1 MKKIIYNHINM
12 ILLPCFLLCTL
23 FFGSCISDDFSVG
36 NNLVSVKGKS
46 MLIEDCTV
54 ALETHLSDLSVTS
67 GLSRIFEGKYISDD
81 FGVITAH
88 SYFNFSPPGYSTT
101 EFGSDANVTV
111 KFDSISLILRY
122 DNFTYGDTTLRQ
134 TINIYKLKQNIEL
147 DYNGQLYTSSSVL
160 AEETPWVTYQFNRP
174 EEHWDNDSTLELRL
188 PDEFGLELISLMHT
202 QSNLLDSYD
211 NFLTYFKGIKLS
223 PGIDDNA
230 AINSFVINS
239 EYPAIRIHYTTIDAV
254 TTEENKIDMTVN
266 SNTAFSQIEVDRSN
280 TILQSLSYNNP
291 LTSEETNHKVHL
303 QGITG
308 LYTKLSFPDLNEIL
322 KLGKHV
328 IISSAILY
336 VYPVSGTY
344 NDFTPLPTNLTLNY
358 LNEEGKA
365 IDIYID
371 PSTTSVQSGTLVQD
385 KIYGRNTYYAFD
397 VTSYL
402 QYELGLTGMYKSSL
416 QLFLDDTE
424 KNNTLKSLV
433 LGDSSFSNEENRVKL
448 IIYVIVY
455 DNN

>member
-1 MKKIIYNHINM
+1 MKF
-12 ILLPCFLLCTL
+12 LPCFLLCVL
-23 FFGSCISDDFSVG
+23 FLGSCMSDDFSVG
-36 NNLVSVKGKS
+36 NNLVSVKGRS

-54 ALETHLSDLSVTS
+54 ALETHLSDSSVTT
-67 GLSRIFEGKYISDD
+67 GLSRVFEGKYNSSD
-81 FGVITAH
+81 FGIITAH
-88 SYFNFSPPGYSTT
+88 SYFNFNPPNYNTS
-101 EFGSDANVTV
+101 EFGSNATVTV
-111 KFDSISLILRY
+111 KFDSISLILKY
-122 DNFTYGDTTLRQ
+122 DDFSYGDTTQMQ
-134 TINIYKLKQNIEL
+134 TLNIYKLKQIIEL
-147 DYNGQLYTSSSVL
+147 DEKSQLYSTSSVP
-160 AEETPWVTYQFNRP
+160 AETDPWVSYQFNRP

-188 PDEFGLELISLMHT
+188 PDEFGLELITLMQT
-202 QSNLLDSYD
+202 QSNLLETYE

-223 PGIDDNA
+223 PGINDNA
-230 AINSFVINS
+230 AVNSFVLND
-239 EYPAIRIHYTTIDAV
+239 EYPIIRLHYTTIGAV

-266 SNTAFSQIEVDRSN
+266 TSTAFSQIETDRSN
-280 TILQSLSYNNP
+280 TLLHSISNNNP
-291 LTSEETNHKVHL
+291 LTSVETDNKVYL

-322 KLGKHV
+322 KLGDHV

-336 VYPVSGTY
+336 VFPVSGTY
-344 NDFTPLPTNLTLNY
+344 SDFTPLPANLSLNY

-371 PSTTSVQSGTLVQD
+371 ASTTSVQSGTLVED
-385 KIYGRNTYYAFD
+385 KIYNRNTYYAFD

-402 QYELGLTGMYKSSL
+402 QYELGMIGMYKSSL

-433 LGDSSFSNEENRVKL
+433 LGDSSFSTEENRVKL

-455 DNN
+455 DND

>member
-1 MKKIIYNHINM
+1 MKSLPC
-12 ILLPCFLLCTL
+12 ILLCVL
-23 FFGSCISDDFSVG
+23 FFGSCVSDDFSVG
-36 NNLVSVKGKS
+36 NNLVSVKGRS

-54 ALETHLSDLSVTS
+54 ALETHLSDSSVTT
-67 GLSRIFEGKYISDD
+67 GLSRIFEGKYTSAD

-88 SYFNFSPPGYSTT
+88 SYFNFNPPNYNTS
-101 EFGSDANVTV
+101 EFGSNANVTV

-122 DNFTYGDTTLRQ
+122 DDFSYGDTTQMQ
-134 TINIYKLKQNIEL
+134 TLNIYKLKQIIEL
-147 DYNGQLYTSSSVL
+147 DDKSQLYSTSSVP
-160 AEETPWVTYQFNRP
+160 AEAEPWVSYQFNRP

-188 PDEFGLELISLMHT
+188 PDEFGLELVTLMQT
-202 QSNLLDSYD
+202 QSNLLETYE

-223 PGIDDNA
+223 PGINDNA
-230 AINSFVINS
+230 AVNSFVLND
-239 EYPAIRIHYTTIDAV
+239 EYPIIRLHYTTIGAV

-266 SNTAFSQIEVDRSN
+266 TSTAFSQIETDRSN
-280 TILQSLSYNNP
+280 TLLHSLSNSNP
-291 LTSEETNHKVHL
+291 LTSVETDNKVYL
-303 QGITG
+303 QGLTG
-308 LYTKLSFPDLNEIL
+308 LYTKLNFPDLNEIL
-322 KLGKHV
+322 KLGDQV

-336 VYPVSGTY
+336 VFPVSGTY
-344 NDFTPLPTNLTLNY
+344 NDFTPLPANLSLNY

-371 PSTTSVQSGTLVQD
+371 SSTTSVQSGTLVED
-385 KIYGRNTYYAFD
+385 KIYNRNTYYAFD

-402 QYELGLTGMYKSSL
+402 QYELGMIGMYKSSL

-433 LGDSSFSNEENRVKL
+433 LGDSSFSTEENRVKL

-455 DNN
+455 DND

>member
-1 MKKIIYNHINM
+1 MCVLI
-12 ILLPCFLLCTL
+12 FT
-23 FFGSCISDDFSVG
+23 SCIGDDFSVG
-36 NNLVSVKGKS
+36 NNLVSVKGRS
-46 MLIEDCTV
+46 VLIEDCTV
-54 ALETHLSDLSVTS
+54 AMETHLSDSSVTS
-67 GLSRIFEGKYISDD
+67 GLSRVFEGKYNSPD
-81 FGVITAH
+81 FGTISAH
-88 SYFNFSPPGYSTT
+88 SYFNFNPPNYNTS

-122 DNFTYGDTTLRQ
+122 DNFTYGDTTQMQ
-134 TINIYKLKQNIEL
+134 TINLYKLKQNIEL
-147 DYNGQLYTSSSVL
+147 DYKGQLYTTSSVL

-188 PDEFGLELISLMHT
+188 PDEFGLELISLMHAR
-202 QSNLLDSYD
+202 SDLLNSYD

-223 PGIDDNA
+223 PGVDNNA
-230 AINSFVINS
+230 AINSFVIDS
-239 EYPAIRIHYTTIDAV
+239 EYPAIRIHYTTIDAL

-266 SNTAFSQIEVDRSN
+266 TSTAFSQIEADRSN
-280 TILQSLSYNNP
+280 TILHSLNYNNP

-308 LYTKLSFPDLNEIL
+308 LYAKLSFPDLNEIL
-322 KLGKHV
+322 KLGKYV

-336 VYPVSGTY
+336 VYPVPGTY

-371 PSTTSVQSGTLVQD
+371 PSTTTVQSGTLVQD

-424 KNNTLKSLV
+424 KNSTLKSLV
-433 LGDSSFSNEENRVKL
+433 LGDSSFSSEENRVKL

-455 DNN
+455 DND

>member
-1 MKKIIYNHINM
+1 M
-12 ILLPCFLLCTL
+12 
-23 FFGSCISDDFSVG
+23 SDDFSVG
-36 NNLVSVKGKS
+36 NNLVSVKGRS

-54 ALETHLSDLSVTS
+54 ALETHLSDSSVTT
-67 GLSRIFEGKYISDD
+67 GLSRVFEGKYNSSD

-88 SYFNFSPPGYSTT
+88 SYFNFNPPNYNTS
-101 EFGSDANVTV
+101 EFGSNANVTV

-122 DNFTYGDTTLRQ
+122 DDFSYGDTTQMQ
-134 TINIYKLKQNIEL
+134 TLNIYKLKQIIEL
-147 DYNGQLYTSSSVL
+147 DDKSQLYSTSSVP
-160 AEETPWVTYQFNRP
+160 AEAEPWVSYQFNRP

-188 PDEFGLELISLMHT
+188 PDEFGLELVTLMQT
-202 QSNLLDSYD
+202 QSNLLETYE

-223 PGIDDNA
+223 PGINDNA
-230 AINSFVINS
+230 AVNSFVLND
-239 EYPAIRIHYTTIDAV
+239 EYPIIRLHYTTIGAV

-266 SNTAFSQIEVDRSN
+266 TSTAFSQIETDRSN
-280 TILQSLSYNNP
+280 TLLHSLSNSNP
-291 LTSEETNHKVHL
+291 LTSVETDNKVYL
-303 QGITG
+303 QGLTG
-308 LYTKLSFPDLNEIL
+308 LYTKLNFPDLNEIL
-322 KLGKHV
+322 KLGDQV

-336 VYPVSGTY
+336 VFPVSGTY
-344 NDFTPLPTNLTLNY
+344 NDFTPLPANLSLNY

-371 PSTTSVQSGTLVQD
+371 SSTTSVQSGTLVED
-385 KIYGRNTYYAFD
+385 KIYNRNTYYAFD

-402 QYELGLTGMYKSSL
+402 QYELGMIGMYKSSL

-433 LGDSSFSNEENRVKL
+433 LGDSSFSTEENRVKL

-455 DNN
+455 DND

>member
-1 MKKIIYNHINM
+1 MKYSS
-12 ILLPCFLLCTL
+12 CFLLCLLIFT
-23 FFGSCISDDFSVG
+23 SCIGDDFSVG
-36 NNLVSVKGKS
+36 NNLVSVKGRS

-54 ALETHLSDLSVTS
+54 ALETHLSDSSVTS
-67 GLSRIFEGKYISDD
+67 GLSRVFEGKYNSPD
-81 FGVITAH
+81 FGIITAH
-88 SYFNFSPPGYSTT
+88 SYFNFNPPSYNKS

-122 DNFTYGDTTLRQ
+122 DNFTYGDTTQIQ
-134 TINIYKLKQNIEL
+134 TINIYKLRQNIEL
-147 DYNGQLYTSSSVL
+147 DYKYQLYTTSSVL
-160 AEETPWVTYQFNRP
+160 AEENPWVTYQFNRP
-174 EEHWDNDSTLELRL
+174 QDYWDNDSTLVLRL
-188 PDEFGLELISLMHT
+188 PDEFGLELLSLMHT
-202 QSNLLDSYD
+202 QSNLLDSYG

-223 PGIDDNA
+223 PGINDNA

-239 EYPAIRIHYTTIDAV
+239 EYPIIRLHYTTIGAV
-254 TTEENKIDMTVN
+254 TTEENKIDMTVYT
-266 SNTAFSQIEVDRSN
+266 STAFSQIETDRSN
-280 TILQSLSYNNP
+280 TILHSLSYNKP

-303 QGITG
+303 QGMTG

-336 VYPVSGTY
+336 VYPVLGTY

-358 LNEEGKA
+358 LNEDGKP
-365 IDIYID
+365 IDIYVD
-371 PSTTSVQSGTLVQD
+371 ASTTSVQSGTLVQD
-385 KIYGRNTYYAFD
+385 KIYGRNTYYAFN

-402 QYELGLTGMYKSSL
+402 QYEVGLTGMYKSSL

-455 DNN
+455 DND

>member
-1 MKKIIYNHINM
+1 MKF
-12 ILLPCFLLCTL
+12 LPCFLLCTL

-36 NNLVSVKGKS
+36 DNLVSLKGKNL
-46 MLIEDCTV
+46 LIEDCTV
-54 ALETHLSDLSVTS
+54 ALETHLSDSSVTS
-67 GLSRIFEGKYISDD
+67 GLSRVFEGKYNSPD
-81 FGVITAH
+81 FGKITAH
-88 SYFNFSPPGYSTT
+88 SYFNFNPPGFNES
-101 EFGSDANVTV
+101 EFGSDATVTV

-122 DNFTYGDTTLRQ
+122 DTFAYGDTTLTQ
-134 TINIYKLKQNIEL
+134 TINIYKLKQVIEL
-147 DYNGQLYTSSSVL
+147 DYKSQLYTTSSVT
-160 AEETPWVTYQFNRP
+160 ADETPWVTCQFNRP
-174 EEHWDNDSTLELRL
+174 EEHWDNDSTLEIRL
-188 PDEFGLELISLMHT
+188 PDEFGLALISLMHA
-202 QSNLLDSYD
+202 QSDLLDSYE

-230 AINSFVINS
+230 AVNSFVINS
-239 EYPAIRIHYTTIDAV
+239 EYPVIRLHYTTIGAV
-254 TTEENKIDMTVN
+254 TTKENKIDMTVN
-266 SNTAFSQIEVDRSN
+266 TSTAFSQVEADRSN
-280 TILQSLSYNNP
+280 TILHSLSYSNP

-308 LYTKLSFPDLNEIL
+308 LYAKLSFPDLNEIL
-322 KLGKHV
+322 KLGSQI

-336 VYPVSGTY
+336 VYPISGTY
-344 NDFTPLPTNLTLNY
+344 NDFIPLPANLTLNY

-371 PSTTSVQSGTLVQD
+371 PNTTSVQSGALIQD
-385 KIYGRNTYYAFD
+385 KIYGKNTYYAFD

-448 IIYVIVY
+448 IISAIVY
-455 DNN
+455 DND